1 LSAQYL
7 EKQVLGC
14 FLQDNSLLKETNIR
28 TNHFSESHH
37 AAIYKAMLKLS
48 GEGKSI
54 DHISLMTECYDMLQ
68 DLGGPDYVMGIQT
81 KGKMEN
87 YPTYEQ
93 TLLEQYKERA
103 TNETLQAFLTDTEK
117 DIPTLLSK
125 LQTIESEGVSDES
138 KIYDVLADML
148 NLPYEKVEQDI
159 TGISSGLKELD
170 MLTMGWQKGESI
182 ILGAR
187 PSMGKTALMLK
198 FILSAAESGAIP
210 VVFSLEMS
218 TKSLVKR
225 LISSVGVIAGYYA
238 KQPHKMQDNK
248 KQDWVDAVGYI
259 SNLKFEIYDKPM
271 QSIQEI
277 RAKTRKAKRDF
288 PDQDIMVF
296 IDYLTLITN
305 NGNFNND
312 HQKVTDISAKLK
324 GMAKE
329 FNCPVLTLAQLSR
342 GVESRENKRPMNSDL
357 RDSGSIE
364 QDADVIIFLYRESYY
379 DKNVTDNTLEVI
391 LSKQREGPT
400 GVVKVDYNRSTGVIK
415 DL

>member
-1 LSAQYL
+1 M
-7 EKQVLGC
+7 KP
-14 FLQDNSLLKETNIR
+14 
-28 TNHFSESHH
+28 
-37 AAIYKAMLKLS
+37 YK
-48 GEGKSI
+48 
-54 DHISLMTECYDMLQ
+54 H
-68 DLGGPDYVMGIQT
+68 
-81 KGKMEN
+81 
-87 YPTYEQ
+87 
-93 TLLEQYKERA
+93 
-103 TNETLQAFLTDTEK
+103 FLTDTEK

>member
-1 LSAQYL
+1 
-7 EKQVLGC
+7 
-14 FLQDNSLLKETNIR
+14 
-28 TNHFSESHH
+28 
-37 AAIYKAMLKLS
+37 
-48 GEGKSI
+48 
-54 DHISLMTECYDMLQ
+54 
-68 DLGGPDYVMGIQT
+68 
-81 KGKMEN
+81 
-87 YPTYEQ
+87 
-93 TLLEQYKERA
+93 
-103 TNETLQAFLTDTEK
+103 
-117 DIPTLLSK
+117 
-125 LQTIESEGVSDES
+125 
-138 KIYDVLADML
+138 
-148 NLPYEKVEQDI
+148 
-159 TGISSGLKELD
+159 
-170 MLTMGWQKGESI
+170 
-182 ILGAR
+182 
-187 PSMGKTALMLK
+187 
-198 FILSAAESGAIP
+198 
-210 VVFSLEMS
+210 
-218 TKSLVKR
+218 
-225 LISSVGVIAGYYA
+225 
-238 KQPHKMQDNK
+238 MQDNK